1 MSSVFHG
8 YETYKG
14 DIPGRHSG
22 SLIAFETGTA
32 VAYGIFNVQDRGTMF
47 INPGT
52 EVYAGMVVGQ
62 NPKGE
67 DISVNVCKTK
77 HLTNTRA
84 SGSDDALRLV
94 PPRILSLEEA
104 LEFLAEDELLEVTP
118 KSIRIRKRQLDHN
131 LRMREWAKK
140 KAAAEAA
147 AK

>member
-1 MSSVFHG
+1 MCIRDS
-8 YETYKG
+8 
-14 DIPGRHSG
+14 
-22 SLIAFETGTA
+22 
-32 VAYGIFNVQDRGTMF
+32 
-47 INPGT
+47 
-52 EVYAGMVVGQ
+52 
-62 NPKGE
+62 PKGE

>member
-1 MSSVFHG
+1 M
-8 YETYKG
+8 
-14 DIPGRHSG
+14 P
-22 SLIAFETGTA
+22 SLPA
-32 VAYGIFNVQDRGTMF
+32 
-47 INPGT
+47 
-52 EVYAGMVVGQ
+52 
-62 NPKGE
+62 KGE